1 MESDCEEDELEL
13 DEDSEQRPELEWESE
28 NESELEEI
36 ASDEKYGE
44 QRRRDFFLSR
54 TVLIMTI

>member
-1 MESDCEEDELEL
+1 MEL

-54 TVLIMTI
+54 TVLIMRI